1 MDLIMKVISSII
13 KCMVMVVIIMEQIN
27 QPIKVIGL
35 KINLMEEVYFTMRI
49 QEFLRSVLII
59 EILMNY
65 RIIGVFMKGILRWIQ
80 RVEKDDYF

>member
-1 MDLIMKVISSII
+1 
-13 KCMVMVVIIMEQIN
+13 MVVIIMEQIN

-49 QEFLRSVLII
+49 QEFLISVLII

-80 RVEKDDYF
+80 RVGKGDYF